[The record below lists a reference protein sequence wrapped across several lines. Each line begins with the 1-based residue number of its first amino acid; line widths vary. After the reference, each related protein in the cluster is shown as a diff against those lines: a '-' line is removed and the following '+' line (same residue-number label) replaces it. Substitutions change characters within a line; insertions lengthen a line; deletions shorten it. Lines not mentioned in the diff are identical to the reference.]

1 MADNSALHAQL
12 EALDHELEEGD
23 ITRKGYE
30 KRRTMILSQYLG
42 PQEVERLNTGLRVH
56 SADDSSHPGSE
67 IANNAAAAAAVLGE
81 SAGTGAGGGGYVAYP
96 QDLDGDA
103 ASLASYGDISR
114 GPYGNGGGDGYGQ
127 AITPGYDAG
136 RPSQVQRFQAQQL
149 GMRPPTQRQSSY
161 GTPGTGERPGSP
173 GSYYGSTE
181 NTMIGSDY
189 AFNPDGKAP
198 PAHAGSE
205 ARGPLKDCG

>member
-67 IANNAAAAAAVLGE
+67 IANNAAAAAAVVVMVCVYIRPRYL
-81 SAGTGAGGGGYVAYP
+81 V
-96 QDLDGDA
+96 
-103 ASLASYGDISR
+103 
-114 GPYGNGGGDGYGQ
+114 
-127 AITPGYDAG
+127 PGCHHRRLPVIQPFG
-136 RPSQVQRFQAQQL
+136 RIQL
-149 GMRPPTQRQSSY
+149 G
-161 GTPGTGERPGSP
+161 
-173 GSYYGSTE
+173 
-181 NTMIGSDY
+181 
-189 AFNPDGKAP
+189 
-198 PAHAGSE
+198 
-205 ARGPLKDCG
+205 

>member
-81 SAGTGAGGGGYVAYP
+81 GAGTGAGGGGYVAYP

-103 ASLASYGDISR
+103 ASSHGACVLRRRGRARTVRLAPARDLE
-114 GPYGNGGGDGYGQ
+114 
-127 AITPGYDAG
+127 ALVA
-136 RPSQVQRFQAQQL
+136 
-149 GMRPPTQRQSSY
+149 
-161 GTPGTGERPGSP
+161 
-173 GSYYGSTE
+173 
-181 NTMIGSDY
+181 TM
-189 AFNPDGKAP
+189 
-198 PAHAGSE
+198 
-205 ARGPLKDCG
+205 ARLRIR